1 MFFQLRSANTRNK
14 ISSWSDKPAV
24 ILCSQFSKQKQ
35 TKYAA
40 ERERESVRACVRVLD
55 KVGNRVFTS
64 RALGIVFVAL
74 SVSDWFQ

>member
-14 ISSWSDKPAV
+14 ISNWSDILAV

-40 ERERESVRACVRVLD
+40 ERERVCACVRVLD

-64 RALGIVFVAL
+64 RALGIVVFVAL
-74 SVSDWFQ
+74 SVSDRFH